1 MTPELLAIIT
11 AVLAIF
17 NGETAKA
24 IIEWLKKK
32 LGNPTGWKASLLA
45 LIEVGAVTAGYLL
58 LVTKNFTWGT
68 FAAATL
74 YAFLRASGNYTEAK
88 AAAKAAAVNAKATG
102 LNA

>member
-11 AVLAIF
+11 AVLAIY

-32 LGNPTGWKASLLA
+32 LGNPTGLAATALA
-45 LIEVGAVTAGYLL
+45 LVEVGAVTAGYLL

-68 FAAATL
+68 FALATL
-74 YAFLRASGNYTEAK
+74 YAFMRASGLYTESKSKPA
-88 AAAKAAAVNAKATG
+88 
-102 LNA
+102 